1 MIDMFSATL
10 DDISLLRDSIA
21 TISELIDE
29 GEFKVRKDGIEL
41 LASDRAVV
49 AVVDFRFSSSN
60 FSEYNYE
67 SDRSIGINLS
77 NLLQVLRR
85 SKGNEKMRMKLSE
98 NTLDITFING
108 LRRHFTI
115 PLIEMR
121 EDVPAGIDKLSFP
134 VSIELSPD
142 TLGDSI
148 DDADLVSD
156 SMVFEV
162 DSEKMLITARND
174 SSSTET
180 RLESA
185 ENIKIA
191 AEKPARARYSL
202 DYLKK
207 MIKAKKI
214 SDNVMLSFDSNYPM
228 KLRFDF
234 PEKACMTFILAPRI
248 ED

>member
-1 MIDMFSATL
+1 
-10 DDISLLRDSIA
+10 
-21 TISELIDE
+21 
-29 GEFKVRKDGIEL
+29 
-41 LASDRAVV
+41 
-49 AVVDFRFSSSN
+49 
-60 FSEYNYE
+60 
-67 SDRSIGINLS
+67 
-77 NLLQVLRR
+77 
-85 SKGNEKMRMKLSE
+85 
-98 NTLDITFING
+98 
-108 LRRHFTI
+108 
-115 PLIEMR
+115 
-121 EDVPAGIDKLSFP
+121 
-134 VSIELSPD
+134 
-142 TLGDSI
+142 
-148 DDADLVSD
+148 
-156 SMVFEV
+156 MVFEV

-185 ENIKIA
+185 ENLKIV

-228 KLRFDF
+228 RLRFDF

>member
-1 MIDMFSATL
+1 MFSATL
-10 DDISLLRDSIA
+10 DDIELLRDSVA
-21 TISELIDE
+21 TIAELIDE
-29 GEFKVRKDGIEL
+29 GEFKIKKDGIEL

-60 FSEYNYE
+60 FSQYNYE

-77 NLLQVLRR
+77 SLLQVLRR
-85 SKGNEKMRMKLSE
+85 AKSGDTMALR
-98 NTLDITFING
+98 LDESTMTINFSNG
-108 LRRHFTI
+108 LRRSFTI
-115 PLIEMR
+115 PLIEIR
-121 EDVPAGIDKLSFP
+121 DEVPSGIEKLSFP
-134 VSIELSPD
+134 INLELDSGI
-142 TLGDSI
+142 LSDSI

-162 DSEKMLITARND
+162 DSQKLLLKAQND

-180 RLESA
+180 
-185 ENIKIA
+185 KIEQD
-191 AEKPARARYSL
+191 EKLSIATEKQAKARYSL

-214 SDNVMLSFDSNYPM
+214 ADKVSLSFDASYPM
-228 KLRFDF
+228 RIVFAT
-234 PEKACMTFILAPRI
+234 PEKATMTFILAPRI

>member
-1 MIDMFSATL
+1 MFSATL
-10 DDISLLRDSIA
+10 DEIGLLRDSIS
-21 TISELIDE
+21 TIGELIDE

-49 AVVDFRFSSSN
+49 AVVDFRFNANN

-67 SDRSIGINLS
+67 SDRSIGINLNS
-77 NLLQVLRR
+77 LLQVLRR
-85 SKGNEKMRMKLSE
+85 AKGNEKMRMKLNE

-121 EDVPAGIDKLSFP
+121 EDVPAGIDKLAFP
-134 VSIELSPD
+134 VNVEINPD

-162 DSEKMLITARND
+162 DNEKVLMTARND
-174 SSSTET
+174 SSSAET
-180 RLESA
+180 RLENA
-185 ENIKIA
+185 ENLRILA
-191 AEKPARARYSL
+191 DKPARARYSL

-214 SDNVMLSFDSNYPM
+214 SGNMTFSFDSNYPM
-228 KLRFDF
+228 KLYFNC
-234 PEKACMTFILAPRI
+234 PNKASMTFILAPRI

>member
-1 MIDMFSATL
+1 MFSATL
-10 DDISLLRDSIA
+10 DDIGLLRDSIA

-29 GEFKVRKDGIEL
+29 GELKVRKDGIEL

-49 AVVDFRFSSSN
+49 AVVDFKFSSRN

-67 SDRSIGINLS
+67 SDRSIGINLNS
-77 NLLQVLRR
+77 LLQVLRR
-85 SKGNEKMRMKLSE
+85 AKANEKMRMKLSE
-98 NTLDITFING
+98 STLELTFANG

-115 PLIEMR
+115 PLLELR

-134 VSIELSPD
+134 VNVSLSPD

-162 DSEKMLITARND
+162 DRDKVHLVARND
-174 SSSTET
+174 SSSAET
-180 RLESA
+180 HLEGM
-185 ENIKIA
+185 ENLHIS

-214 SDNVMLSFDSNYPM
+214 SNRVSLSMDSNYPLKM
-228 KLRFDF
+228 EFSCPDKV
-234 PEKACMTFILAPRI
+234 CITFILAPRI

>member
-1 MIDMFSATL
+1 MFSATL
-10 DDISLLRDSIA
+10 DDISLLRDSVA

-29 GEFKVRKDGIEL
+29 GEFKVRSDGIEL

-49 AVVDFRFSSSN
+49 AVVDFRFSAKN

-77 NLLQVLRR
+77 SFLQVLRR
-85 SKGNEKMRMKLSE
+85 AKGNEKMRMKLTDS
-98 NTLDITFING
+98 TLELTFANG
-108 LRRHFTI
+108 TRRHFTI
-115 PLIEMR
+115 PLLELR
-121 EDVPAGIDKLSFP
+121 EDVPAGIDKLAFP
-134 VSIELSPD
+134 VNVSMSPD

-162 DSEKMLITARND
+162 DSDRMHMAARND
-174 SSSTET
+174 SSSAET
-180 RLESA
+180 HLEGMD
-185 ENIKIA
+185 NLKIT
-191 AEKPARARYSL
+191 AEKSVRARYSL

-214 SDNVMLSFDSNYPM
+214 SDNVSLSMDSNYPLKM
-228 KLRFDF
+228 EFSCPDKVSI
-234 PEKACMTFILAPRI
+234 TFILAPRI

>member
-21 TISELIDE
+21 TIAELIDE

-67 SDRSIGINLS
+67 SDRSIGINLN

-85 SKGNEKMRMKLSE
+85 AKGNEKMRMKLSE

-121 EDVPAGIDKLSFP
+121 EDVPAGIDKLAFP

-185 ENIKIA
+185 ENLKIV

-228 KLRFDF
+228 RLRFDF